1 MFYKPTSMNHFIQRT
16 LVALLLVSGVFTIDS
31 CARNPVTGKRQL
43 AFMSEEK
50 EIAMGKSY
58 DPQVIQ
64 EMGEY
69 KNPKMAA
76 FLTEKGNAMAAISER
91 PNLPWKFT
99 LVDSDVVNAFAVPGG
114 FVYFTRGIMAHF
126 NNEAQFAGVLG
137 HEIGHVTARH
147 TVAQQ
152 AKQTVGQIGLIGGM
166 ILSPELASQGQS
178 LMQGMQ
184 MLFLKFGRDAESQ
197 SDELGVKYST
207 AIGYDAKEM
216 AGFFGTL
223 DRLTGGSE
231 NRVPEFQSTHPD
243 PANRKQR
250 VGQLAQAAQAKV
262 PGKKFEVDRD
272 GYLRMLDGMIYGPDP
287 AQGFV
292 EAGSFY
298 HPGLKFQFK
307 IPGQWK
313 LINSPSQVQIVS
325 PDQKSVIQ
333 MKLAQGTDTR
343 AAAQQFVEQS
353 KIQVAQSSGNPINGL
368 EATTIL
374 GDVTQQAQ
382 QGQKPQSIRVQAS
395 FIAYGGNIYM
405 LVGMAL
411 PQDFNRYQRDIEYT
425 IGTFAQ
431 LNDQSKLNRR
441 PETIKIVSNPRSQSL
456 GQALTSAGV
465 PSGRVKE
472 MAILNGMQMNQTIPA
487 GMLIKALGGDIRQ
500 VK

>member
-1 MFYKPTSMNHFIQRT
+1 MRYFHGQK
-16 LVALLLVSGVFTIDS
+16 LLGIFVFVVLFLTQS
-31 CARNPVTGKRQL
+31 CQVNPVTGKRQL

-50 EIAMGKSY
+50 EIALGKSY
-58 DPQVIQ
+58 DPQVVA

-69 KNPKMAA
+69 KNPAMAT
-76 FLTEKGNAMAAISER
+76 FLNQKGQAMAAISER

-99 LVDSDVVNAFAVPGG
+99 LIDSDVVNAFAVPGG

-152 AKQTVGQIGLIGGM
+152 AKQTLGQIGLIGGM
-166 ILSPELASQGQS
+166 ILSPELASQGES

-207 AIGYDAKEM
+207 QIGYDAKEM

-243 PANRKQR
+243 PANRKVR
-250 VGQLAQAAQAKV
+250 VGQLAQAAQATT
-262 PGKKFEVDRD
+262 PGQKFEVGRD
-272 GYLRMLDGMIYGPDP
+272 SYLRMLDGMIYGKDP

-292 EAGSFY
+292 EAGSFF

-313 LINSPSQVQIVS
+313 LLNSPSQVQMVS

-333 MKLAQGTDTR
+333 MKLAQGTDQQ
-343 AAAQQFVEQS
+343 AAAQSFVQET
-353 KIQVAQSSGNPINGL
+353 KIAVASSSNNSINGL
-368 EATTIL
+368 PATTIL
-374 GDVTQQAQ
+374 GDITQQAQ
-382 QGQKPQSIRVQAS
+382 QGQRPQVLRVLAS
-395 FIAYGGNIYM
+395 FISYGGNVYM
-405 LVGMAL
+405 MVGLAM
-411 PQDFNRYQRDIEYT
+411 QKDFNRYQRDMEYA
-425 IGTFAQ
+425 IGTFSQ
-431 LNDQSKLNRR
+431 LTDQSKLSKK
-441 PETIKIVSNPRSQSL
+441 PETIKIVSNPRSQSI
-456 GQALTSAGV
+456 GQALTGAGV
-465 PSGRVKE
+465 PQARVKE
-472 MAILNGMQMNQTIPA
+472 LAILNGMDVNQSLPA
-487 GMLIKALGGDIRQ
+487 GTLFKALGGDVKRQ
-500 VK
+500 K

>member
-1 MFYKPTSMNHFIQRT
+1 MNFSAFRP
-16 LVALLLVSGVFTIDS
+16 LAFVLLVFTLFVGQS
-31 CARNPVTGKRQL
+31 CQVNPVTGKRQL

-50 EIAMGKSY
+50 EIELGKSY
-58 DPQVIQ
+58 HPQVQ
-64 EMGEY
+64 AEMGVY
-69 KNPKMAA
+69 TNPQLQQ
-76 FLTEKGNAMAAISER
+76 FLTQKGNQMAAISER
-91 PNLPWKFT
+91 PNLPWTFT
-99 LVDSDVVNAFAVPGG
+99 LVDSPVVNAFAVPGG

-137 HEIGHVTARH
+137 HEIGHITARH

-184 MLFLKFGRDAESQ
+184 LLFLKFGRDAESQ

-207 AIGYDAKEM
+207 KIGYDAREM

-243 PANRKQR
+243 PANRKVR
-250 VGQLAQAAQAKV
+250 VRQLAEANQATV
-262 PGKKFEVDRD
+262 PNQKFEVDRD
-272 GYLRMLDGMIYGPDP
+272 GYLRMIDGMIYGEDP

-307 IPGQWK
+307 IPSRWQ

-325 PDQKSVIQ
+325 PDQKSLIM
-333 MKLAQGTDTR
+333 MKLAQGSDQN
-343 AAAQQFVEQS
+343 AAAQQFVQETQ
-353 KIQVAQSSGNPINGL
+353 INVANSSNNSINGL
-368 EATTIL
+368 PATTII
-374 GDVTQQAQ
+374 GDITQQAQ
-382 QGQKPQSIRVQAS
+382 QQGQRAQTIRVLAS
-395 FIAYGGNIYM
+395 FISYGGNVYM
-405 LVGMAL
+405 LAGLAD
-411 PQDFNRYQRDIEYT
+411 PANFNRYQRDIEYT

-431 LNDQSKLNRR
+431 LTDQSKLNKR
-441 PETIKIVSNPRSQSL
+441 PETIKIVSNPRQQSV
-456 GQALTSAGV
+456 GQALANAGV
-465 PSGRVKE
+465 PQARVRE
-472 MAILNGMQMNQTIPA
+472 MAILNGMEVNQTIPA
-487 GMLIKALGGDIRQ
+487 GMLFKALGGDIRQ
-500 VK
+500 Q